1 MELDTLNSL
10 LKAHELELVI
20 GLETHVRLNTKT
32 KLFCSCPNEEIDVP
46 NHNICSVCTGQ
57 MGVLPAVNKAA
68 IKKAIYFGKAVK
80 STFENDV
87 ISWDRKHYEYPDNP
101 KNIQI
106 TQFHN
111 PIIPDGQV
119 SCYRNDGSQF
129 TVNLTQ
135 VHIEE
140 DAAKLMHEKHISLV
154 DFNKA
159 GVPLIEIV
167 TEPCIRHI
175 EDASTYAQY
184 IQRIVQ
190 NLKISEANLEK
201 GEFKSDV
208 SVSLRKKHTYRLNP
222 RTEIKN
228 LNSFKFMVEALKEEV
243 EKQLDYYL
251 EHKTFRPEQTTV
263 LWDAELKQTKTMRKK
278 EFEADYRFISE
289 PDLPAVNIKSEIDA
303 IKIDNSTLPYAV
315 ETILIKG
322 GVLPQDAKFFTAD
335 AMRSKTFMTIN
346 NALQDPAFVAKTLV
360 NNIGANAYE
369 DIHDINHLI
378 DIFKLF
384 KSEKITAVLVQNAI
398 TAYLKDRTFDYKTY
412 FEDHSISEEQIT
424 STIEEV
430 IRNNEAIVSAIKS
443 GNQGKAGILVGQVIK
458 QIGKGAPGK
467 LIRERILEAI
477 SSKKLT
483 VSKSKE
489 LKAKIQEPR
498 AMSQGQKAK
507 SHEPKAKSQ
516 ELKAKSHEP
525 RTENPII
532 IKDHYR
538 THVASQLSEDLI
550 GEKVTLSGWVSS
562 VRDHGELIF
571 IALRDSSHEIF
582 QVCLSRESFPN
593 LYDVVKLKPESVI
606 SVTGTIV
613 QRKEDD
619 YDPALRTGTIE
630 LETVQ
635 LDILNLSKTLPFE
648 IKRATKTNEAVRFEY
663 KFLDHRNASVRKT
676 IVNRHKVI
684 KRLRDLL
691 DSEGFLEIETP
702 ILSAGTDEGAREFI
716 VPTRKQAGAFYT
728 LPQAPQQFKQMLMVS
743 GYEKYFQIARCFR
756 DEDSRGDRQPE
767 FTQLDLEMAYASMQ
781 TIIDLNTK
789 LFNDIVTTIYGKKW
803 ILHPFEVL
811 TYQQAMDAYG
821 CDRPDLRFGL
831 KMQDITHIVKET
843 TFQVFSKPI
852 EAGGIVKCIKVSAAE
867 QGNKR
872 LSKGQIEHL
881 TAIAQHHGLGGLAY
895 IIVNEND
902 LQSPI
907 IKFLGEDIAI
917 KIIETTH
924 AEVGD
929 IVFFSAADYATA
941 NKALDAVR
949 QEMGRLLKLIN
960 PKILKPAWVID
971 FPMFEKTDDG
981 RWTFTHNPF
990 SMPKISDIEK
1000 HMNGNAHE
1008 MGTIIA
1014 QQYDLILNGYEIGGG
1029 SVRAHKPEIL
1039 EATYKNMGYD
1049 KAEMM
1054 KSVGTMYKAFHYGAP
1069 PHGGI
1074 AWGIDRLMM
1083 ILEKKASIREVMAFP
1098 KTGTSD
1104 DLLFGA
1110 PSPLSDKKVEEMNV
1124 KVIRK

>member
-1 MELDTLNSL
+1 MELKELDAA

-32 KLFCSCPNEEIDVP
+32 KLFCSCPNEEIDTP

-57 MGVLPAVNKAA
+57 MGVLPAINKEA

-80 STFENDV
+80 STFENEV

-119 SCYRNDGSQF
+119 SCFRNDGSQF
-129 TVNLTQ
+129 TVNLSQ

-140 DAAKLMHEKHISLV
+140 DAAKLMHEKNVSLV

-167 TEPCIRHI
+167 TTPCIRHI

-208 SVSLRKKHTYRLNP
+208 SVSLRKKHSYNLNP

-243 EKQLDYYL
+243 EKQLNYYL
-251 EHKTFRPEQTTV
+251 EHKEFRPDQTTV
-263 LWDAELKQTKTMRKK
+263 LFDADLKQTKTMRKK
-278 EFEADYRFISE
+278 EYEADYRFISE
-289 PDLPAVNIKSEIDA
+289 PDLPFVCIKDVVESIDV
-303 IKIDNSTLPYAV
+303 DVSSLPFAV
-315 ETILIKG
+315 ESILIKG

-335 AMRSKTFMTIN
+335 SLRSETFIAIN
-346 NALQDPAFVAKTLV
+346 NELNDPSFVAKTLT
-360 NNIGANAYE
+360 NNIKPE
-369 DIHDINHLI
+369 DYINIKNVSDII
-378 DIFKLF
+378 EIFKFL
-384 KSEKITAVLVQNAI
+384 KAEKATPVLAQNAI
-398 TAYLKDRTFDYKTY
+398 KSVLENAKFDYKTY
-412 FEDHSISEEQIT
+412 FENHTISEEKINDA
-424 STIEEV
+424 IAKV
-430 IRNNEAIVSAIKS
+430 ISENEAVANDIKA
-443 GNQGKAGILVGQVIK
+443 GNQGKAGILVGKVIAL
-458 QIGKGAPGK
+458 IGKGASGK
-467 LIRERILEAI
+467 VIREGILASLAGEVVKQKTETGSNEKQKTKNQKVEA
-477 SSKKLT
+477 KEEEKLPAIP
-483 VSKSKE
+483 
-489 LKAKIQEPR
+489 L
-498 AMSQGQKAK
+498 
-507 SHEPKAKSQ
+507 
-516 ELKAKSHEP
+516 
-525 RTENPII
+525 I
-532 IKDHYR
+532 IKEKYR
-538 THVASQLSEDLI
+538 THLI
-550 GEKVTLSGWVSS
+550 TDISDSDISILVTFAGWVAS

-571 IALRDSSHEIF
+571 IDLRDSSAEVF
-582 QVCLSRESFPN
+582 QVRLSRESFPN
-593 LYDVVKLKPESVI
+593 LDELVKLKPESVI
-606 SVTGTIV
+606 SVSGTIV

-619 YDPALRTGTIE
+619 YNPSLRTGKIE
-630 LETVQ
+630 LEAKE
-635 LDILNLSKTLPFE
+635 LDILNLSRTLPFE
-648 IKRATKTNEAVRFEY
+648 IKRATKTNENTRFQY
-663 KFLDHRNASVRKT
+663 KFLDHRNDDVRRV
-676 IVNRHKVI
+676 IINRHKVI
-684 KRLRDLL
+684 KLLRDIL
-691 DSEGFLEIETP
+691 DEQNFLEIETP

-716 VPTRKQAGAFYT
+716 VPSRKQAGAFYT

-781 TIIDLNTK
+781 QIMDLNTK
-789 LFNDIVTTIYGKKW
+789 MFNEVVTKIYGNKW
-803 ILHPFEVL
+803 ILHPFEVI
-811 TYQQAMDAYG
+811 TYQDAMDKYG

-831 KMQDITHIVKET
+831 QLQDITDIVKET

-852 EAGGIVKCIKVSAAE
+852 DEGGIVKCIKVSAEE
-867 QGNKR
+867 QGKKR
-872 LSKGQIEHL
+872 LSKGQIEKL
-881 TAIAQHHGLGGLAY
+881 TEIAQQLGLGGLAY

-907 IKFLGEDIAI
+907 IKFLGEDIAENII
-917 KIIETTH
+917 KTTQ
-924 AEVGD
+924 AQVGD
-929 IVFFSAADYATA
+929 IVFFSASDYATA

-949 QEMGRLLKLIN
+949 QELGSMLRLIN
-960 PKILKPAWVID
+960 PKELRPAWVID

-981 RWTFTHNPF
+981 HWTFTHNPF
-990 SMPKISDIEK
+990 SMPAVYDIEK
-1000 HMNGNAHE
+1000 HMNGKE
-1008 MGTIIA
+1008 EEIGSIIA

-1039 EATYKNMGYD
+1039 EATYRNMGYN
-1049 KAEMM
+1049 KEEML

-1074 AWGIDRLMM
+1074 AWGVDRLMM
-1083 ILEKKASIREVMAFP
+1083 ILEKKNSIREVMAFP
-1098 KTGTSD
+1098 KTGTSE

-1110 PSPLSDKKVEEMNV
+1110 PSMLSDKKVEEMNV
-1124 KVIRK
+1124 KVMRK

>member
-1 MELDTLNSL
+1 MELEQLNEL
-10 LKAHELELVI
+10 LKQHELELVI

-32 KLFCSCPNEEIDVP
+32 KLFCSCANQEIETPNE
-46 NHNICSVCTGQ
+46 NICSVCTGQ
-57 MGVLPAVNKAA
+57 MGVLPAINKEA

-80 STFENDV
+80 STFENEV

-111 PIIPDGQV
+111 PVIPDGQV

-140 DAAKLMHEKHISLV
+140 DAAKLMHEKKISLV

-190 NLKISEANLEK
+190 NLGISEANLEK

-208 SVSLRKKHTYRLNP
+208 SVSLRKKRDYNLNP

-228 LNSFKFMVEALKEEV
+228 LNSFKFMVDALKEEV
-243 EKQLDYYL
+243 EKQLSYFL
-251 EHKTFRPEQTTV
+251 EHKEFRPDQTTV

-289 PDLPAVNIKSEIDA
+289 PDLPFVSIKEVVESIDV
-303 IKIDNSTLPYAV
+303 DLSTLPYAV
-315 ETILIKG
+315 ESILIKG

-335 AMRSKTFMTIN
+335 SLRSETFVAIN
-346 NALQDPAFVAKTLV
+346 NVIKEPSFVAKTLT
-360 NNIGANAYE
+360 NNIKAEDYSKIENLSDFIAIFSSFKDNKVTPVLAQHAIKTLLADAN
-369 DIHDINHLI
+369 
-378 DIFKLF
+378 
-384 KSEKITAVLVQNAI
+384 
-398 TAYLKDRTFDYKTY
+398 FDYETY
-412 FEDHSISEEQIT
+412 FKENTISE
-424 STIEEV
+424 SKIEDAIAQV
-430 IRNNEAIVSAIKS
+430 ISENETVANDIKT
-443 GNQGKAGILVGQVIK
+443 GNQGKAGILVGKVIAI
-458 QIGKGAPGK
+458 IGKGASGK
-467 LIRERILEAI
+467 IIREGILNALAED
-477 SSKKLT
+477 
-483 VSKSKE
+483 
-489 LKAKIQEPR
+489 
-498 AMSQGQKAK
+498 MDQGQKIENTLEQPITNNQQAATK
-507 SHEPKAKSQ
+507 KEEEVLPKI
-516 ELKAKSHEP
+516 
-525 RTENPII
+525 PII
-532 IKDHYR
+532 IKDEYR
-538 THVASQLSEDLI
+538 THVVSEISDENI
-550 GEKVTLSGWVSS
+550 DENVMLSGWVSS
-562 VRDHGELIF
+562 VRDHGELMF
-571 IALRDSSHEIF
+571 IDLRDSSTQVF
-582 QVCLSRESFPN
+582 QVRLSRESFAN
-593 LYDVVKLKPESVI
+593 LDELVKLKPESVI
-606 SVTGTIV
+606 TVSGTIV

-619 YDPALRTGTIE
+619 YNAALRTGKIE
-630 LETVQ
+630 LEATE
-635 LDILNLSKTLPFE
+635 LEILNLSKTLPFE
-648 IKRATKTNEAVRFEY
+648 IKRATKTNENVRFQHKY
-663 KFLDHRNASVRKT
+663 LDHRNDDVRRV

-684 KRLRDLL
+684 KFMRDVL
-691 DSEGFLEIETP
+691 DEQDFLEIETP

-716 VPTRKQAGAFYT
+716 VPTRKQAGSFYT

-743 GYEKYFQIARCFR
+743 GYEKYFQLARCFR

-767 FTQLDLEMAYASMQ
+767 FTQLDIEMAYASMQ
-781 TIIDLNTK
+781 QIIDLNTEM
-789 LFNDIVTTIYGKKW
+789 FNGIVKKIYGKKW
-803 ILHPFEVL
+803 ILRPFEIL
-811 TYQQAMDAYG
+811 TFKEAMDDYG

-831 KMQDITHIVKET
+831 KLKDITEIVKDT

-852 EAGGIVKCIKVSAAE
+852 DEGGIVKCIKVSAEE

-872 LSKGQIEHL
+872 ISKGQIEKL
-881 TAIAQHHGLGGLAY
+881 TSLAQSHGLGGLAY

-907 IKFLGEDIAI
+907 IKFLGEDIAAGII
-917 KIIETTH
+917 KI
-924 AEVGD
+924 AEAKVGD

-949 QEMGRLLKLIN
+949 QELGKMLRLIN
-960 PKILKPAWVID
+960 PKELRPAWVVD
-971 FPMFEKTDDG
+971 FPMFEKTDEG

-990 SMPKISDIEK
+990 SMPAIYDLDK
-1000 HMNGNAHE
+1000 HMNGEEDEIGN
-1008 MGTIIA
+1008 IIA

-1039 EATYKNMGYD
+1039 EATYKNMGYN
-1049 KAEMM
+1049 KEEMM

-1074 AWGIDRLMM
+1074 AWGVDRLMM

-1098 KTGTSD
+1098 KTGTSE

-1110 PSPLSDKKVEEMNV
+1110 PSALSDKKVEEMNV
-1124 KVIRK
+1124 RVIRKT

>member
-1 MELDTLNSL
+1 MKLEQLNAA

-20 GLETHVRLNTKT
+20 GLETHVRLNTNT
-32 KLFCSCPNEEIDVP
+32 KLFCSCPNQEIETP
-46 NHNICSVCTGQ
+46 NQNICAVCTGQ
-57 MGVLPAVNKAA
+57 MGVLPAVNKEA
-68 IKKAIYFGKAVK
+68 ITKAIHFGKAVK
-80 STFENDV
+80 STFDNDV

-119 SCYRNDGSQF
+119 SCFRNDGSQF

-140 DAAKLMHEKHISLV
+140 DAAKLIHEKKVSLV

-167 TEPCIRHI
+167 TTPCIRHI

-208 SVSLRKKHTYRLNP
+208 SVSLRKKHTYNLNP

-228 LNSFKFMVEALKEEV
+228 LNSFKFMVDALKEEV
-243 EKQLDYYL
+243 EKQLNYYL
-251 EHKTFRPEQTTV
+251 EHKEFRPEQTTV
-263 LWDAELKQTKTMRKK
+263 LWDADLKQTKTMRKK

-289 PDLPAVNIKSEIDA
+289 PDLPFVNIKEVVETIDVDISA
-303 IKIDNSTLPYAV
+303 LPFAV
-315 ETILIKG
+315 ESILIKG

-335 AMRSKTFMTIN
+335 AIRSKTFVTIN
-346 NALQDPAFVAKTLV
+346 NELKDPSFVAKTLV
-360 NNIGANAYE
+360 NNIGADEYG

-398 TAYLKDRTFDYKTY
+398 TSYLKDRTFDYKKY
-412 FEDHSISEEQIT
+412 FEANTISEDKIT
-424 STIEEV
+424 EAINKV
-430 IRNNEAIVSAIKS
+430 ISENEAIASDIKA
-443 GNQGKAGILVGQVIK
+443 GNQGKAGILVGKVIAI
-458 QIGKGAPGK
+458 IGKGASGK
-467 LIRERILEAI
+467 VIRQGILDALSADGIKEAQTETQKQ
-477 SSKKLT
+477 KKTSDKATTTKAEEEVIPNIPL
-483 VSKSKE
+483 VVKE
-489 LKAKIQEPR
+489 A
-498 AMSQGQKAK
+498 
-507 SHEPKAKSQ
+507 
-516 ELKAKSHEP
+516 
-525 RTENPII
+525 
-532 IKDHYR
+532 YR
-538 THVASQLSEDLI
+538 THKITELSEASI
-550 GEKVTLSGWVSS
+550 SNTVTLAGWVSS

-571 IALRDSSHEIF
+571 IDLRDSSNEIF
-582 QVCLSRESFPN
+582 QVRLSRESFPN
-593 LYDVVKLKPESVI
+593 LDELVKLKPETVI
-606 SVTGTIV
+606 SVTGDVV

-619 YDPALRTGTIE
+619 YNAGLRTGTIE
-630 LETVQ
+630 LETSA
-635 LDILNLSKTLPFE
+635 LEILNLSKTLPFE
-648 IKRATKTNEAVRFEY
+648 IKRAARSNETVRFQY
-663 KFLDHRNASVRKT
+663 KFLDHRNDSVRRA
-676 IVNRHKVI
+676 IVNRHKVT
-684 KRLRDLL
+684 KLMRDIL
-691 DSEGFLEIETP
+691 DNEDFLEIETP
-702 ILSAGTDEGAREFI
+702 ILTAGTDEGAREFI
-716 VPTRKQAGAFYT
+716 VPTRKQSGSFYT
-728 LPQAPQQFKQMLMVS
+728 LPQAPQQFKQMLMV
-743 GYEKYFQIARCFR
+743 GGFEKYFQIARCFR

-767 FTQLDLEMAYASMQ
+767 FTQLDIEMAYASMQ
-781 TIIDLNTK
+781 DIIDLNTRM
-789 LFNDIVTTIYGKKW
+789 FNEIVQKVYGKKW

-811 TYQQAMDAYG
+811 TYKEAMDKYG

-831 KMQDITHIVKET
+831 QMQDITDIVKDT

-852 EAGGIVKCIKVSAAE
+852 EDGGIVKCIKVSAKE

-872 LSKGQIEHL
+872 LSKGQIENL
-881 TAIAQHHGLGGLAY
+881 TAIAQANGLGGLAY

-907 IKFLGEDIAI
+907 IKFLGEDIAAR
-917 KIIETTH
+917 IIEATN
-924 AEVGD
+924 AKVGD
-929 IVFFSAADYATA
+929 IVFFSAADHATA

-949 QEMGRLLKLIN
+949 QEMGRFLRLIN
-960 PKILKPAWVID
+960 PKELRPAWVID
-971 FPMFEKTDDG
+971 FPMFEKTDEG

-990 SMPKISDIEK
+990 SMPTINDIEK
-1000 HMNGNAHE
+1000 HMNGKE
-1008 MGTIIA
+1008 EEIGTIIS

-1029 SVRAHKPEIL
+1029 SIRAHKPEIL
-1039 EATYKNMGYD
+1039 EATYRNMGYN
-1049 KAEMM
+1049 KEEML

-1074 AWGIDRLMM
+1074 AWGVDRLMM

-1098 KTGTSD
+1098 KTGTSE
-1104 DLLFGA
+1104 DLLFGS

-1124 KVIRK
+1124 RVIKK